1 MSRFDELDVVI
12 RRKNS
17 KVTAGIPQLGLFAK
31 ADDINAALAALD
43 AKKKT
48 FVADLED
55 AGELDMLEIEV
66 RPAPT
71 RRVATIRPSGG
82 LGQFALKAGI
92 VVFCVVAAFVTSG
105 VLIAPKV
112 EQSINLIASKV
123 EQSINN
129 VKSIKIGGSQFW
141 VRMEDELDRMARPD
155 SDLPE
160 AKKQKLLAD
169 IRAIGVK
176 WRPFVV
182 EIQSALADPNNPPRP
197 AGTSANK

>member
-12 RRKNS
+12 RRKDG
-17 KVTAGIPQLGLFAK
+17 KVTVGIPQLGLFAK
-31 ADDINAALAALD
+31 ADDINTALAALD
-43 AKKKT
+43 AKKKA
-48 FVADLED
+48 FAADLEE
-55 AGELDMLEIEV
+55 AGELDMLEIED
-66 RPAPT
+66 RPAST
-71 RRVATIRPSGG
+71 RRVATIRPAGD

-92 VVFCVVAAFVTSG
+92 VVCCVVAAFVISG
-105 VLIAPKV
+105 V
-112 EQSINLIASKV
+112 LIASKV
-123 EQSINN
+123 EQSIENAANN

-141 VRMEDELDRMARPD
+141 TRMEDELDRMARPG

-169 IRAIGVK
+169 IRMIAAK
-176 WRPFVV
+176 WRPFVA